1 MMSAIGQT
9 LNPSTWV
16 ADLSEF
22 KANLVYTAVLGQ
34 PRLHCETLS
43 QQKQTK
49 TRC

>member
-1 MMSAIGQT
+1 MSAIGQT
-9 LNPSTWV
+9 LYPSTWV

-34 PRLHCETLS
+34 PRLLSETLS

-49 TRC
+49 IKY